1 MPGCGKLNEVLV
13 GKELL
18 LRKADDVG
26 GRIGSV
32 DDARPKNV
40 SSCIS
45 DGAIIRS
52 QHFTPLLLLG
62 KVAVGVVVGVGSGGI
77 AAVSVAVVAEA
88 DFLSFLDEVTIA
100 SQGDVF
106 PFVNRLREEVPGVV
120 VLLNAVGFSPF
131 GNMIRELAVCSVGG
145 IALVIKRLRHIPAVV
160 RFRNLAKP
168 CKLAVVRSVVV
179 IRAAFVRIGRG
190 GECSASVIGDDLF
203 GSLDGEG
210 KAGIEERRAVF
221 VERRRLIGHGRG
233 RARVGGYIGAQVI
246 VTSQEVNE
254 PVTIHISQARASI
267 ATLFKDLRQRKIS
280 WKFCPP
286 SAISFVDINFIAAAV
301 LAWTWR
307 INMPTYYVD
316 KSVAIDIYESIP
328 RPYRFGETIRRILN
342 PARALI
348 DVHFADLVDAIR

>member
-1 MPGCGKLNEVLV
+1 MPGGGKLNEVLV

-18 LRKADDVG
+18 LGKADNVG
-26 GRIGSV
+26 GGVGSV
-32 DDARPKNV
+32 HDASSENV
-40 SSCIS
+40 GSCVS
-45 DGAIIRS
+45 DGAVIRP

-145 IALVIKRLRHIPAVV
+145 IALGIKRLRHIPALL

-233 RARVGGYIGAQVI
+233 RARVGGDIGEQVRHDAVVKLDAPYIGAQVI

-316 KSVAIDIYESIP
+316 KSVAIDIRSE
-328 RPYRFGETIRRILN
+328 EDILEIL
-342 PARALI
+342 PTQCHL
-348 DVHFADLVDAIR
+348 LC